1 TFTFTWSNGDTDA
14 GVTTSTISNVAAGN
28 YTVSVTM
35 DGSSCDPV
43 VHSIEITEPSALSLS
58 VDKVNATSAQGC
70 DDGTATAST
79 TGGNGPYTY
88 LWSASAGNSTDAS
101 VSGLTVGNHTV
112 VVTDANDCTA
122 TQTITIS
129 CTDDCD
135 TATTS
140 GTITNVLCNGD
151 TTGAATVSASSVV
164 NPSATFTFTWSNG
177 DTDAGVTTST
187 ISNVAAG
194 NYTVSVTMDGS
205 SCDPVVHSIEI
216 TEPSALSLSVDK
228 VNATSAQGCDDGTA
242 TASTTGGN
250 GPYT

>member
-1 TFTFTWSNGDTDA
+1 NVSCNGGSDGDFKVIGSGGTPPYNYSLDGGTTTQTDQIFYNLSA
-14 GVTTSTISNVAAGN
+14 GD
-28 YTVSVTM
+28 YTVT
-35 DGSSCDPV
+35 V
-43 VHSIEITEPSALSLS
+43 VDSNQCTAEIEIEITEPSALSLS

-140 GTITNVLCNGD
+140 GTITNVLCNG
-151 TTGAATVSASSVV
+151 
-164 NPSATFTFTWSNG
+164 
-177 DTDAGVTTST
+177 
-187 ISNVAAG
+187 
-194 NYTVSVTMDGS
+194 
-205 SCDPVVHSIEI
+205 
-216 TEPSALSLSVDK
+216 
-228 VNATSAQGCDDGTA
+228 
-242 TASTTGGN
+242 
-250 GPYT
+250 